1 MPPSE
6 PPDPVEK
13 TRDILL
19 DKDDYLDS
27 GKPNIYP
34 LPVLGVPMDFKRHI
48 ENAWNLT
55 LGKIVSLI
63 LITLVLVGVSSLS
76 LGILAPVAMAGYT
89 QSLLLLIRSGREP
102 KVQDLFSYMKLFLP
116 LLGFG
121 AAVFVITLIGFSLFF
136 LPGMIIVI
144 AITFCCIYMLPL
156 MTDKNMSVIDAVKE
170 SYAMS
175 RRGELVDHVV
185 VVIIFMAITMIGGT
199 VFIGVLFTQPLAT
212 LFLLSTYEEL
222 DKATPPAAPQQS

>member
-1 MPPSE
+1 
-6 PPDPVEK
+6 
-13 TRDILL
+13 
-19 DKDDYLDS
+19 
-27 GKPNIYP
+27 
-34 LPVLGVPMDFKRHI
+34 MDFKRHI

-55 LGKIVSLI
+55 LKNIVSLI
-63 LITLVLVGVSSLS
+63 LLTLVFVGVSALTF
-76 LGILAPVAMAGYT
+76 GILAPVALAGYT

-102 KVQDLFSYMKLFLP
+102 KVQDLFSHMKLFLP

-121 AAVFVITLIGFSLFF
+121 LAVLVVTSIGFMLLF
-136 LPGMIIVI
+136 LPGILITV

-156 MTDKNMSVIDAVKE
+156 MTDRGMNVIDAVKE

-175 RRGELVDHVV
+175 RRGEIVDHVV

-212 LFLLSTYEEL
+212 LFLLSTYEE
-222 DKATPPAAPQQS
+222 KSSATPPPAPQQP